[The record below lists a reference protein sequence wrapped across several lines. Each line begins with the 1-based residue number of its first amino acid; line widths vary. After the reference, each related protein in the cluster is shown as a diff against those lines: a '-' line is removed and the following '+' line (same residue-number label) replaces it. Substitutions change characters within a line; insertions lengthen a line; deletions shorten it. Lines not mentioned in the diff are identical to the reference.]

1 MSRPLLSVRR
11 LTIEFPLAG
20 AWPWSRDGL
29 LRAVDDLHF
38 DLHAG
43 EALGIVGESG
53 CGKSTL
59 ARALVGLQAS
69 SAGGIVLDGRDLARL
84 DEKGWRPIRREIQM
98 VFQDP
103 LASLDPRMT
112 VAESVEE
119 PLIALCAELDA
130 GARKARVAELLERVG
145 LASELAARYPHELS
159 GGQCQRAGIA
169 RALSVRPRVL
179 VCDEP
184 VSALDTAV
192 QAQVLALLAELQRE
206 HNLALVFIS
215 HDLAVVQQLCR
226 RVLVMYLGRVME
238 QATSAELFARP
249 RHPYTRALLA
259 AVPRVE
265 PDGSPPAL
273 LEGEL
278 PSPADPPSGCVFR
291 TRCPMADELCARE
304 TPHLRRVGEGSYAAC
319 HFVQD
324 PAAGKLPAP
333 MREGTVGKRRPK
345 RPQPTL

>member
-1 MSRPLLSVRR
+1 MPPRAILSVRR
-11 LTIEFPLAG
+11 LTIEYPVAG
-20 AWPWSRDGL
+20 SWPWSRDGL

-38 DLHAG
+38 DLMAG

-59 ARALVGLQAS
+59 ARALVGLQPTT
-69 SAGGIVLDGRDLARL
+69 AGGIVLDGTDLARL
-84 DEKGWRPIRREIQM
+84 NEKTWRTRRRDIQM

-103 LASLDPRMT
+103 LGSLDPRMT
-112 VAESVEE
+112 LAESIEE
-119 PLIALCAELDA
+119 PLVALCPELDA
-130 GARKARVAELLERVG
+130 APRAARVAELMNRVG
-145 LASELAARYPHELS
+145 LGPELAGRYPHELS

-169 RALSVRPRVL
+169 RALVARPRIL

-192 QAQVLALLAELQRE
+192 QAQVLELLAELQRE
-206 HNLALVFIS
+206 QNLSLIFIS
-215 HDLAVVQQLCR
+215 HDLAVVQKLCR

-238 QATSAELFARP
+238 QATAAELFARP

-259 AVPRVE
+259 AVPRIE
-265 PDGSPPAL
+265 RGASEATT

-278 PSPADPPSGCVFR
+278 PSPSDPPSGCVFR
-291 TRCPMADELCARE
+291 TRCPMADELCTRE
-304 TPHLRRVGEGSYAAC
+304 TPHLRRVGESSYAAC

-324 PAAGKLPAP
+324 PAAGDLPAP
-333 MREGTVGKRRPK
+333 LREGTVSKRRTK
-345 RPQPTL
+345 RLHVE

>member
-1 MSRPLLSVRR
+1 MSTPASRPILSVRR
-11 LTIEFPLAG
+11 LTIDHPLSG
-20 AWPWSRDGL
+20 TWPWSRAGL

-59 ARALVGLQAS
+59 ARALVGLQGTT
-69 SAGGIVLDGRDLARL
+69 AGGIVLDGRDLARL
-84 DEKGWRPIRREIQM
+84 DEKRWRPLRREIQM

-112 VAESVEE
+112 IAASIEE
-119 PLIALCAELDA
+119 PLVALCPELDA
-130 GARKARVAELLERVG
+130 AARRARVAELLGRVG
-145 LASELAARYPHELS
+145 LAELAERYPHELS

-179 VCDEP
+179 ICDEP

-192 QAQVLALLAELQRE
+192 QAQILSLLAELQRE
-206 HNLALVFIS
+206 HNLALIFIS

-238 QATSAELFARP
+238 QATAVELFARP

-259 AVPRVE
+259 AVPGA
-265 PDGSPPAL
+265 DGGGAPT
-273 LEGEL
+273 LEGDL
-278 PSPADPPSGCVFR
+278 PSAADPPSGCVFR

-324 PAAGKLPAP
+324 PASGTPAP
-333 MREGTVGKRRPK
+333 KEGTISRRRPAQ
-345 RPQPTL
+345 RTSVL

>member
-1 MSRPLLSVRR
+1 MSTPAPRAVLSVRR

-20 AWPWSRDGL
+20 PWPWSHGGL

-38 DLHAG
+38 DLQPG

-59 ARALVGLQAS
+59 ARALVGLQRPTS
-69 SAGGIVLDGRDLARL
+69 GGIVLGGRDVARM
-84 DEKGWRPIRREIQM
+84 DDAAWRPLRREIQM

-112 VAESVEE
+112 IAASIEE
-119 PLIALCAELDA
+119 PLRALRPDLDA
-130 GARKARVAELLERVG
+130 AAREARVAEVIRRVELEP
-145 LASELAARYPHELS
+145 ELAQRYPHELS

-169 RALSVRPRVL
+169 RALAVEPKVL

-184 VSALDTAV
+184 VSALDVAV
-192 QAQVLALLAELQRE
+192 QAQILKLLAGLQRE
-206 HNLALVFIS
+206 RQLALIFIS
-215 HDLAVVQQLCR
+215 HDLAVVKQLCQ

-238 QATSAELFARP
+238 QASAAELFGRA

-259 AVPRVE
+259 AVP
-265 PDGSPPAL
+265 GAKGATA

-278 PSPADPPSGCVFR
+278 PSPSDPPSGCVFR

-304 TPHLRRVGEGSYAAC
+304 EPHLRKVGESSYAAC

-324 PAAGKLPAP
+324 PSAGAP
-333 MREGTVGKRRPK
+333 QLREGTVSKGRPVSS
-345 RPQPTL
+345 RA

>member
-1 MSRPLLSVRR
+1 MSTPPRPILSVRR
-11 LTIEFPLAG
+11 LTIEFALAG
-20 AWPWSRDGL
+20 EWPWARAGL

-38 DLHAG
+38 DLYPG

-59 ARALVGLQAS
+59 ARALVGLQQTVS
-69 SAGGIVLDGRDLARL
+69 GGIVLDGKDLAKL
-84 DEKGWRPIRREIQM
+84 DEKAWRQHRRDIQM

-103 LASLDPRMT
+103 VASLDPRMT
-112 VAESVEE
+112 IAESIEE
-119 PLIALCAELDA
+119 PLKALCPELDA
-130 GARKARVAELLERVG
+130 AARSARVTELLQRVEIADLG
-145 LASELAARYPHELS
+145 GRYPHELS

-169 RALSVRPRVL
+169 RALSVKPRVL

-192 QAQVLALLAELQRE
+192 QAQVLALLAELQKE
-206 HNLALVFIS
+206 QNLALIFIS

-238 QATSAELFARP
+238 QSTAAELFARP

-259 AVPRVE
+259 SVPGAE
-265 PDGSPPAL
+265 PGRDPVP

-278 PSPADPPSGCVFR
+278 PSPLDPPSGCVFR
-291 TRCPMADELCARE
+291 TRCPIADELCARE
-304 TPHLRRVGEGSYAAC
+304 TPHLRKVGEGSFAAC

-324 PAAGKLPAP
+324 PTSGDGAPAL
-333 MREGTVGKRRPK
+333 REGTVGKK
-345 RPQPTL
+345 RVKSRA

>member
-1 MSRPLLSVRR
+1 MSALPPRPILSVRR
-11 LTIEFPLAG
+11 LTVDYPLSG
-20 AWPWSRDGL
+20 EWPWSRAGL

-59 ARALVGLQAS
+59 ARALLGLQVAT
-69 SAGGIVLDGRDLARL
+69 GGGMVLEGTDLARL
-84 DEKGWRPIRREIQM
+84 DESGWRPQRRKIQM

-112 VAESVEE
+112 LAESVEE
-119 PLIALCAELDA
+119 PLVALCPELDA
-130 GARKARVAELLERVG
+130 AARHTRVAELMERVG
-145 LASELAARYPHELS
+145 LAPELAGRYPHELS

-184 VSALDTAV
+184 VSALDTVV
-192 QAQVLALLAELQRE
+192 QAQVLSLLAELQRE
-206 HNLALVFIS
+206 QNLALIFIS

-238 QATSAELFARP
+238 QANATEIFVRP

-259 AVPRVE
+259 AVPGEGRAA
-265 PDGSPPAL
+265 PPI
-273 LEGEL
+273 EGDL

-324 PAAGKLPAP
+324 PASGSPGP
-333 MREGTVGKRRPK
+333 REGTVSRRRPAQS
-345 RPQPTL
+345 RSAL

>member
-1 MSRPLLSVRR
+1 LSKSILSVRR
-11 LTIEFPLAG
+11 LTIDHPLSG
-20 AWPWSRDGL
+20 TWPWSRSGL

-59 ARALVGLQAS
+59 ARALVGLQGTT
-69 SAGGIVLDGRDLARL
+69 AGGIVLDGRDLARL
-84 DEKGWRPIRREIQM
+84 DEKGWRPQRRDIQM

-112 VAESVEE
+112 LAESVEE
-119 PLIALCAELDA
+119 PLRALCPELDA
-130 GARKARVAELLERVG
+130 QARRTRVAELLERVG
-145 LASELAARYPHELS
+145 LGPELAGRYPHELS

-169 RALSVRPRVL
+169 RALSVTPRVL

-206 HNLALVFIS
+206 QNLALLFIS

-238 QATSAELFARP
+238 QATAAELFARP

-259 AVPRVE
+259 AVPGRT
-265 PDGSPPAL
+265 PAVP

-278 PSPADPPSGCVFR
+278 PNPSDPPSGCVFR

-324 PAAGKLPAP
+324 PAAGAPAL
-333 MREGTVGKRRPK
+333 REGTVGKRRPI
-345 RPQPTL
+345 RPRETPDPA